1 MRIDNLNVRPSFS
14 VYDASA
20 GSGKTYTLVKEYL
33 KIILASKRND
43 SYRNILAITFTNK
56 AVHEMKRRILQNL
69 YEFSK
74 EKTHL
79 NSEDLLI
86 DISQETKLPIVE
98 IKQKARQIVKHLLH
112 NYASFDILTIDKFTH
127 KVIRAFAHDLN
138 LPSSF
143 EVTLDT
149 DSLLAEAIDAIISK
163 AGEEPTI
170 TNLLLDFTIEKTDDD
185 KSWDITKEMLDTSK
199 LIYSENNRKEV
210 IQLKVKTIKDFVD
223 LKQNLKRLKHSL
235 EERNKILGRLSLDII
250 ISKGIDIKSF
260 SRGTFPNHL
269 ISISGGNYR
278 NTNKKFFQ
286 IEDVQ
291 INKAAKDRDLI
302 EINIPQILDKLT
314 EVYSNFEKID
324 FYNAFL
330 KNITPLSLLNTVAN
344 ELTRIQ
350 KEQNKLSIGE
360 FNALIYDEI
369 QNQPAPFIYEKLGEK
384 YHYFFID
391 EFQDTSEMQW
401 KNLIPLIDNALSSQF
416 QSGEKGS
423 LMIVGDPKQSIYRW
437 RGGKAEQFIAL
448 SKDES
453 PFNNPDKKI
462 FHLST
467 NYRSYSEIIDFNNDF
482 FKFLSREFTDEDY
495 KDLYLNHSHQFFNKR
510 IGGHV
515 DLTFLNSKIEDDSSF
530 NIEEDSGKN
539 EVYCKVTFQKIQ
551 EIIAKGYNFSDIA
564 ILTRKRD
571 QGIQL
576 ANFLSSMNVP
586 LISSE
591 TLLIRNSTEVQFVI
605 NVLKYLKNQNDKEA
619 KALFLLYLATNNFKI
634 DVAHDFVS
642 SGLKLIKENEF
653 EAWLMKFDVS
663 IRFDDLRKKSLYE
676 STEKIISLLISNQSS
691 YSHLHYFLDVVME
704 RDYHKQAG
712 ISDFLV
718 FWEENSSKYSIPSP
732 DGSNSVKILTIH
744 KSKGLE
750 FPVVIFPF
758 ADEDYDKKPKDKI
771 WVDTNEE
778 EFGLN
783 KALVDNTKAVENFG
797 NEGQFI
803 YTKIKQ
809 EELLDNINI
818 LYVALTRAEEQLYI
832 ISSFI
837 QPRKDGEYPNNM
849 ASFFIKYLKERNVF
863 DQERLQCKF
872 GPLEKL
878 SAVTTPNSN
887 TNTLV
892 SVSRKFDPSRI
903 RISQKESM
911 FWGTYQKEALEY
923 GNLIH
928 EILSKVIRKTDV
940 ADAVAAAFESGLINL
955 IQKEIV
961 FNTISEIVHHAD
973 LEPYFSAENVV
984 YNEQLILQKSTNMI
998 IPDRIVMKPNNEVLL
1013 LDYKTGKYEEKHK
1026 FQLENYKDVLE
1037 KMNLKVISKVLVYIG
1052 EEIKLIQL

>member
-1 MRIDNLNVRPSFS
+1 MRIDNLNIRPSFS

-235 EERNKILGRLSLDII
+235 EERNKILGRLSLDLI

-384 YHYFFID
+384 YHHFFID

-482 FKFLSREFTDEDY
+482 FKFLSREFADEDY

-551 EIIAKGYNFSDIA
+551 EIVAKGYNFSDIA

-642 SGLKLIKENEF
+642 TGLKLLKEYEF

-676 STEKIISLLISNQSS
+676 STEQIISLLISNQSS

-803 YTKIKQ
+803 YTKVKQ

-863 DQERLQCKF
+863 DQERLQYKF
-872 GPLEKL
+872 GPLKKL
-878 SAVTTPNSN
+878 SAVTTPNIN
-887 TNTLV
+887 ANKLA

-928 EILSKVIRKTDV
+928 EILSKVIRKTDI

-984 YNEQLILQKSTNMI
+984 YNEQLILQKSRNMI

-1026 FQLENYKDVLE
+1026 FQLENYKNVLE
-1037 KMNLKVISKVLVYIG
+1037 KMNFEVTSKVLVYIG

>member
-1 MRIDNLNVRPSFS
+1 MRIDNLNTRPSFS

-384 YHYFFID
+384 YHHFFID

-448 SKDES
+448 SKDEN

-482 FKFLSREFTDEDY
+482 FKFLSREFADEDY

-551 EIIAKGYNFSDIA
+551 EIVAKGYNFSDIA

-619 KALFLLYLATNNFKI
+619 KALLLLYLATNNFKI

-691 YSHLHYFLDVVME
+691 YSHLHYFLDVVLE

-803 YTKIKQ
+803 YTKVKQ

-863 DQERLQCKF
+863 DQERLQYKF

>member
-1 MRIDNLNVRPSFS
+1 MRSDNLNVRPSFA

-86 DISQETKLPIVE
+86 DISQETKLPILE

-199 LIYSENNRKEV
+199 LIYSENNRKQV

-223 LKQNLKRLKHSL
+223 LKLNLKGLKHSL

-269 ISISGGNYR
+269 ISIGAGNYKS
-278 NTNKKFFQ
+278 TNKKFFQ
-286 IEDVQ
+286 TEDVQ
-291 INKAAKDRDLI
+291 INKAVKDRDLI
-302 EINIPQILDKLT
+302 EINIPPILDKLT

-324 FYNAFL
+324 FYNAIL
-330 KNITPLSLLNTVAN
+330 KNITPVSLLNTVAN

-350 KEQNKLSIGE
+350 KEQNILSIGE

-384 YHYFFID
+384 YHHFFID

-482 FKFLSREFTDEDY
+482 FKFLSREFADEDY

-551 EIIAKGYNFSDIA
+551 EIVAKGYNFSDIA

-619 KALFLLYLATNNFKI
+619 KALLLLYIATNNFKI

-676 STEKIISLLISNQSS
+676 STEQIISLLISNQSS
-691 YSHLHYFLDVVME
+691 YSHLHYFLDVVLE

-718 FWEENSSKYSIPSP
+718 FWEENSSKYSIQSP

-771 WVDTNEE
+771 WLDTNEE

-803 YTKIKQ
+803 YTKVKQ

-863 DQERLQCKF
+863 DQERLQYKF
-872 GPLEKL
+872 GPLKKL
-878 SAVTTPNSN
+878 SAVTTPNIN
-887 TNTLV
+887 TNKLS
-892 SVSRKFDPSRI
+892 SVSRKFDPSKI

>member
-149 DSLLAEAIDAIISK
+149 DSLLVEAIDAIISK

-350 KEQNKLSIGE
+350 KEQNILSIGE

-384 YHYFFID
+384 YHHFFID

-551 EIIAKGYNFSDIA
+551 EIVAKGYNFSDIA

-619 KALFLLYLATNNFKI
+619 KALLLLYLATNNFKI

-771 WVDTNEE
+771 WLDTNEE

-863 DQERLQCKF
+863 DQERLQYKF

-961 FNTISEIVHHAD
+961 FNTILEIVHHAD

>member
-1 MRIDNLNVRPSFS
+1 
-14 VYDASA
+14 
-20 GSGKTYTLVKEYL
+20 
-33 KIILASKRND
+33 
-43 SYRNILAITFTNK
+43 
-56 AVHEMKRRILQNL
+56 L

-235 EERNKILGRLSLDII
+235 EERNKILGRLSLDLI

-384 YHYFFID
+384 YHHFFID

-448 SKDES
+448 SKDEN

-462 FHLST
+462 FHLSI

-482 FKFLSREFTDEDY
+482 FKFLSREFADEDY

-551 EIIAKGYNFSDIA
+551 EIVAKGYNFSDIA

-642 SGLKLIKENEF
+642 TGLKLLKEYEF

-676 STEKIISLLISNQSS
+676 STEQIISLLISNQSS

-863 DQERLQCKF
+863 DQERLQYKF
-872 GPLEKL
+872 GPLKKL
-878 SAVTTPNSN
+878 SAVTTPNIN
-887 TNTLV
+887 ANKLA

-928 EILSKVIRKTDV
+928 EILSKVIRKTDI

-984 YNEQLILQKSTNMI
+984 YNEQLILQKSRNMI

>member
-235 EERNKILGRLSLDII
+235 EERNKILGRLSLDLI

-384 YHYFFID
+384 YHHFFID

-467 NYRSYSEIIDFNNDF
+467 NYRSYSEIIEFNNDF

-539 EVYCKVTFQKIQ
+539 EVYCKVAFQKIQ
-551 EIIAKGYNFSDIA
+551 EIVAKGYNFSDIA

-642 SGLKLIKENEF
+642 TGLKLLKEYEF

-676 STEKIISLLISNQSS
+676 STEQIISLLISNQSS

-863 DQERLQCKF
+863 DQERLQYKF
-872 GPLEKL
+872 GPLKKL
-878 SAVTTPNSN
+878 SAVTTPNIN
-887 TNTLV
+887 ANKLA

-928 EILSKVIRKTDV
+928 EILSKVIRKTDI

-984 YNEQLILQKSTNMI
+984 YNEQLILQKSRNMI

-1026 FQLENYKDVLE
+1026 FQLENYKNVLE
-1037 KMNLKVISKVLVYIG
+1037 KMNFEVTSKVLVYIG
-1052 EEIKLIQL
+1052 EEIKLVQL

>member
-149 DSLLAEAIDAIISK
+149 DSLLVEAIDAIISK

-344 ELTRIQ
+344 ELSRIQ
-350 KEQNKLSIGE
+350 KEQNILSIGE

-384 YHYFFID
+384 YHHFFID

-462 FHLST
+462 FHLAT

-551 EIIAKGYNFSDIA
+551 EIVAKGYNFSDIA

-634 DVAHDFVS
+634 SFAHDFVS

-676 STEKIISLLISNQSS
+676 STEKIISLFISNQSS

-732 DGSNSVKILTIH
+732 DGSNSVKIFTIH

-863 DQERLQCKF
+863 DQERLQYKF
-872 GPLEKL
+872 GPLKKL
-878 SAVTTPNSN
+878 SAVTTPNII
-887 TNTLV
+887 TNKLS
-892 SVSRKFDPSRI
+892 SVSRKFDPSKI

-940 ADAVAAAFESGLINL
+940 ADAVAVAFESGLINI

-961 FNTISEIVHHAD
+961 FKTISEIVHHAD
-973 LEPYFSAENVV
+973 LEPYFSEENVV
-984 YNEQLILQKSTNMI
+984 YNEQLILQKSTKMM

>member
-235 EERNKILGRLSLDII
+235 EERNKILGRLSLDLI

-384 YHYFFID
+384 YHHFFID

-482 FKFLSREFTDEDY
+482 FKFLSREFADEDY

-619 KALFLLYLATNNFKI
+619 KALLLLYLATNNFKI

-676 STEKIISLLISNQSS
+676 SAEKIISLFISNQSS

-863 DQERLQCKF
+863 DQERLQYKF
-872 GPLEKL
+872 GPLKKL
-878 SAVTTPNSN
+878 SAVTTPNIN
-887 TNTLV
+887 ANKLA

-911 FWGTYQKEALEY
+911 FWGAYQKEALEY

-928 EILSKVIRKTDV
+928 EILSKVIRKTDI

-984 YNEQLILQKSTNMI
+984 YNEQLILQKSRNMI

-1026 FQLENYKDVLE
+1026 FQLENYKNVLE
-1037 KMNLKVISKVLVYIG
+1037 KMNFEVTSKVLVYIG

>member
-1 MRIDNLNVRPSFS
+1 
-14 VYDASA
+14 
-20 GSGKTYTLVKEYL
+20 
-33 KIILASKRND
+33 
-43 SYRNILAITFTNK
+43 
-56 AVHEMKRRILQNL
+56 MKRRILQNL

-86 DISQETKLPIVE
+86 DISQETKLQIVE

-235 EERNKILGRLSLDII
+235 EERNKILGKLSLDII

-269 ISISGGNYR
+269 ISISAGNYKS
-278 NTNKKFFQ
+278 TNKKFFQ
-286 IEDVQ
+286 KEDVQ

-350 KEQNKLSIGE
+350 KEQNILSIGE

-384 YHYFFID
+384 YHHFFID

-482 FKFLSREFTDEDY
+482 FKFLSREFADEDY

-551 EIIAKGYNFSDIA
+551 EIVAKGYNFSDIA

-619 KALFLLYLATNNFKI
+619 KALLLLYLATNNFKI

-642 SGLKLIKENEF
+642 SGLKLFKEYEF

-676 STEKIISLLISNQSS
+676 STEKIISLFISNQSS
-691 YSHLHYFLDVVME
+691 YSHLHYFLDVVLE

-803 YTKIKQ
+803 YTKVKQ

-863 DQERLQCKF
+863 DQERLQYKF

>member
-235 EERNKILGRLSLDII
+235 EERNKILGRLSLDLI

-384 YHYFFID
+384 YHHFFID

-482 FKFLSREFTDEDY
+482 FKFLSREFADEDY

-551 EIIAKGYNFSDIA
+551 EIVAKGYNFSDIA

-642 SGLKLIKENEF
+642 TGLKLLKEYEF

-676 STEKIISLLISNQSS
+676 STEQIISLLISNQSS

-863 DQERLQCKF
+863 DQERLQYKF
-872 GPLEKL
+872 GPLKKL
-878 SAVTTPNSN
+878 SAVTTPNIN
-887 TNTLV
+887 ANKLA

-928 EILSKVIRKTDV
+928 EILSKVIRKTDI

-984 YNEQLILQKSTNMI
+984 YNEQLILQKSRNMI

-1026 FQLENYKDVLE
+1026 FQLENYKNVLE
-1037 KMNLKVISKVLVYIG
+1037 KMNFEVTSKVLVYIG

>member
-1 MRIDNLNVRPSFS
+1 MRIDNLNIRPSFS

-384 YHYFFID
+384 YHHFFID

-482 FKFLSREFTDEDY
+482 FKFLSREFADEDY

-551 EIIAKGYNFSDIA
+551 EIVAKGYNFSDIA

-619 KALFLLYLATNNFKI
+619 KALLLLYIATNNFKI

-642 SGLKLIKENEF
+642 SGLKLFKEYEF

-676 STEKIISLLISNQSS
+676 STEQIISLLISNQSS

-803 YTKIKQ
+803 YTKVKQ

-863 DQERLQCKF
+863 DQERLQYKF